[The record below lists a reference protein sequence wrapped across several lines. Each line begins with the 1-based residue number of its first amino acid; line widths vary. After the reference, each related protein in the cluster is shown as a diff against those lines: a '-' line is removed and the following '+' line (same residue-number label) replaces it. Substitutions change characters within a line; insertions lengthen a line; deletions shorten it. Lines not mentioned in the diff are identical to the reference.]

1 MTAARGLSTRRGARH
16 ALVACLCAWATLAGT
31 AWAHRFSESTLA
43 LDVVAQGLSGT
54 WDIALHDLAQQTPLG
69 DLPTDLAS
77 AHGWLAARPALAGVA
92 LGRLLLTGDGKPCP
106 AQALRAEM
114 ATRDGELHL
123 QVAFAAPCE
132 AAPRQLGVDA
142 QALFSADPRHQM
154 LLKLNLAEQIRVAAF
169 TEKSARQGF
178 SLRDPPWW
186 EHVASDLRSGVWHIW
201 TGLDHVLFLL
211 CLLLPAVLLRGSHHN
226 TWGGA
231 KAVVVEVLKVVTA
244 FTIAHSLTLSLA
256 ALHLVSLPSRLTES
270 AIALSV
276 LFAALLNIRPVAHL
290 RRWQAAFGFG
300 LVHGFGFASAL
311 EDLGG
316 NGASLVATLAA
327 FNVGVEAGQ
336 LVVVSVFLPLAY
348 AFALRAWYRPVV
360 LRAGSIAIALLAT
373 VWFAERAFN
382 LKLLPE
388 F

>member
-1 MTAARGLSTRRGARH
+1 MG
-16 ALVACLCAWATLAGT
+16 
-31 AWAHRFSESTLA
+31 
-43 LDVVAQGLSGT
+43 
-54 WDIALHDLAQQTPLG
+54 
-69 DLPTDLAS
+69 
-77 AHGWLAARPALAGVA
+77 
-92 LGRLLLTGDGKPCP
+92 
-106 AQALRAEM
+106 
-114 ATRDGELHL
+114 
-123 QVAFAAPCE
+123 
-132 AAPRQLGVDA
+132 
-142 QALFSADPRHQM
+142 
-154 LLKLNLAEQIRVAAF
+154 
-169 TEKSARQGF
+169 GF
-178 SLRDPPWW
+178 S
-186 EHVASDLRSGVWHIW
+186 SRS
-201 TGLDHVLFLL
+201 L
-211 CLLLPAVLLRGSHHN
+211 LLRGSHHN

-276 LFAALLNIRPVAHL
+276 LFAALLNVRPVAHL

-327 FNVGVEAGQ
+327 FIVGVEAGQ